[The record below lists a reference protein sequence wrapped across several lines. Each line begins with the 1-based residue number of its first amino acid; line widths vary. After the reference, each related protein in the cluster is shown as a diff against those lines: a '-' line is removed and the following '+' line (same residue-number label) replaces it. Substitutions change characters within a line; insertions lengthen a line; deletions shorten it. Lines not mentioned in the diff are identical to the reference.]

1 MWLHGLLGY
10 TVKVEDNY
18 VSSPVKPFCFIASSR
33 SPKKLCNVFK
43 ISQRHILLEISK
55 APDLILL
62 SASDNMSSETID
74 ST

>member
-1 MWLHGLLGY
+1 MWLHGLPGY
-10 TVKVEDNY
+10 TVKVEDDY
-18 VSSPVKPFCFIASSR
+18 VNSPVKPFRFIALSR
-33 SPKKLCNVFK
+33 LPTKLCNIFK
-43 ISQRHILLEISK
+43 VSWRPILLEISK